1 MECHRTLNSLLMEPI
16 QVIVELV
23 ILYFMTRNYNTC
35 LDTGLSFLS
44 SIYIKV
50 MAVLVLFFVTEDSK
64 I

>member
-1 MECHRTLNSLLMEPI
+1 M
-16 QVIVELV
+16 IVELV